1 MKKPLCGST
10 ATGGRLKSG
19 VKQGHSSGIMAGKAP
34 SSPKDLTS
42 LPGVGAATAKKLA
55 SAKID
60 SIAKLAKATPK
71 SLQKAGLSVA
81 VAKKT
86 LAAAKAATKVKKSA
100 TKVKDSVKG
109 STKKAAT
116 AAKKKATSAASKAKK
131 STQKVMK
138 KSQDVA
144 EDVVEKTKAVSSLKT
159 KSESGRKGPTINV
172 PRSVKDMPWFKK
184 K

>member
-1 MKKPLCGST
+1 MKKPLHSSVT
-10 ATGGRLKSG
+10 TGGRLKSG
-19 VKQGHSSGIMAGKAP
+19 VKQEHSSGIMARKAS

-60 SIAKLAKATPK
+60 SISKLAKSTPN

-81 VAKKT
+81 VAKKA
-86 LAAAKAATKVKKSA
+86 LAAAKAATKVKESA
-100 TKVKDSVKG
+100 SKVKESVKG
-109 STKKAAT
+109 TTKKAAS
-116 AAKKKATSAASKAKK
+116 AAKKKASSAATKAKK

-159 KSESGRKGPTINV
+159 KKESDRKGPTIKV
-172 PRSVKDMPWFKK
+172 PKSVKDMPWFKK
-184 K
+184 R